1 MYEATEVWNGAVP
14 VQPLPS
20 VTAICYLFTGCAGSW
35 LLRCLFSSCGA
46 HASDCSSFPHSRA
59 QALGHRLGRRGP
71 PAQLLHGTWD
81 LLPRLRV
88 EPASPALVADS
99 LPLSLQGS
107 PQPSLS
113 IASYFPMTKELPL
126 KKNHLTQAPNLL
138 ALSFLS
144 SSQLT
149 VSTCGFHAL
158 TSHSS
163 LSPFQIGFC
172 PTIRQKQLLPRSPWP
187 PPTSLNHTGV
197 FAAIPELSAAAMH
210 FCSRLLPHALPP
222 PYSTTPD
229 ASGFSP
235 FLWSLLWTP
244 VQGHCS

>member
-1 MYEATEVWNGAVP
+1 M
-14 VQPLPS
+14 QQLS
-20 VTAICYLFTGCAGSW
+20 SQQSAGSGAPARQARPAGSAAAW
-35 LLRCLFSSCGA
+35 HVGSSSQATGRTCI
-46 HASDCSSFPHSRA
+46 SRT
-59 QALGHRLGRRGP
+59 GSGF
-71 PAQLLHGTWD
+71 
-81 LLPRLRV
+81 
-88 EPASPALVADS
+88 